1 MKILAATALLFAIS
15 LPANAQVGP
24 AYSNRVTKN
33 LTYGKVCTT
42 HQGSSLSIRSGPGKN
57 YRVLKQVSSGTGLSF
72 NGSQYGKDGFQ
83 WLRTSTNGRQGWVRA
98 DYICEPECAG

>member
-1 MKILAATALLFAIS
+1 MKILTATALLFAIA
-15 LPANAQVGP
+15 LPASAQVGP

-33 LTYGKVCTT
+33 LTYGNVCTA
-42 HQGSSLSIRSGPGKN
+42 QGSSSLSIRSGPGKS
-57 YRVLKQVSSGTGLSF
+57 YRVLKQVSNGTGLSF

-83 WLRTSTNGRQGWVRA
+83 WLRTSSNGRRGWVRS